1 MAAITRERAELIAKA
16 QACSNCNEYSFRKI
30 SVKPASSE
38 MKKELEVEW
47 VASRLCGV
55 CKHLTEIGIA
65 ADGDV
70 VYES

>member
-1 MAAITRERAELIAKA
+1 MAPIPRERAELIAKA

-30 SVKPASSE
+30 SVKPASAE
-38 MKKELEVEW
+38 VRKELEVEW

>member
-1 MAAITRERAELIAKA
+1 MPAITRERAELIAKA

-30 SVKPASSE
+30 SVKPASPE

>member
-1 MAAITRERAELIAKA
+1 VAAIPQERAERIAKS
-16 QACSNCNEYSFRKI
+16 QACSNCNEYTFRKI
-30 SVKPASSE
+30 SVKPATAE
-38 MKKELEVEW
+38 VRKELGVEW
-47 VASRLCGV
+47 VATRLCGV